1 MRIFLD
7 IETLPAHDWDEFQR
21 AEYVR
26 SKVPKTTTKPDSI
39 QAWCVE
45 NGEETFRK
53 TSFDYRYGYI
63 HCVCVIFEGSY
74 LEKEDPINFAA
85 ELKIYPSDD
94 LGGSL
99 YDQEARV
106 LKVLEFNLKKHITAA
121 HRLPTFIGWN
131 SDKFDFPW
139 LWHAA
144 LKHGRKDLAKMLV
157 PVAQDKWKKNWLD
170 LMKVYCCHEFGERA
184 KQAEAA
190 KFLGIEE
197 EFPGLDGSMVYDQ
210 WLGGVD
216 FVPAEANP
224 RSPRLLIG
232 DHCISDVRTLQKI
245 AGRIL

>member
-39 QAWCVE
+39 QAWIAE
-45 NGEETFRK
+45 NAEETFRK

-63 HCVCVIFEGSY
+63 HCICVIFEGQY
-74 LEKEDPINFAA
+74 LEKLDRVDFCN
-85 ELKIYPSDD
+85 ELKIYPADEK
-94 LGGSL
+94 GGTL
-99 YDQEARV
+99 FEQEARV
-106 LKVLEFNLKKHITAA
+106 LQVLEFNLKKHVNAA

-139 LWHAA
+139 VWHAA
-144 LKHGRKDLAKMLV
+144 LKHGLTDLARLLV
-157 PVAQDKWKKNWLD
+157 PAPSDKWKKNWLD

-190 KFLGIEE
+190 KFLGIYE
-197 EFPGLDGSMVYDQ
+197 EFPDLDGSMVYDQ
-210 WLGGVD
+210 WLGGIG
-216 FVPAEANP
+216 FVPKDEED

-232 DHCISDVRTLQKI
+232 DHCISDVRTLQSI